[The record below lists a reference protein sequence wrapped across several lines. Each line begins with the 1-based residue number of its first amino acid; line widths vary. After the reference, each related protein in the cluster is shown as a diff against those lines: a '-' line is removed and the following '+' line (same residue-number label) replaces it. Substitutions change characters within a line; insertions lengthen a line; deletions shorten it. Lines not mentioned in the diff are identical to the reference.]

1 MSCDHVGFD
10 TRVTLLHKK
19 SLFSDEYDE
28 NLYLL
33 LFAYETLMIEEKVES
48 LIYDFSSFLAA
59 AGGNLGLFLGYSLF
73 SAVELFVHLLKKYI
87 CA

>member
-1 MSCDHVGFD
+1 M
-10 TRVTLLHKK
+10 
-19 SLFSDEYDE
+19 FSDEYDE